1 MRNKIQQET
10 KFEYTDE
17 VITWHNY
24 LKVHVLVKTFPSIK
38 PAQWSLCKL
47 LRSMHLLPKSFS
59 TTEPVHSSLWKL
71 LTIKIRIKIAENCRC
86 SIKFYKKSI
95 LKNLKCLLLLKC
107 SDNYLSK
114 TLRIKFLLCIVWF
127 LQTFENLMFSKILK
141 TLKIADVRCDFTK
154 NL

>member
-1 MRNKIQQET
+1 MFRTKYPLRIMRNKIQQET

-59 TTEPVHSSLWKL
+59 TTEPVHWSLWKL
-71 LTIKIRIKIAENCRC
+71 LTIKIRIKIVENCRC
-86 SIKFYKKSI
+86 SIKFYKKCI
-95 LKNLKCLLLLKC
+95 LKNLKCLLTIKMLRQ
-107 SDNYLSK
+107 LS
-114 TLRIKFLLCIVWF
+114 F
-127 LQTFENLMFSKILK
+127 
-141 TLKIADVRCDFTK
+141 K
-154 NL
+154 NFRN